1 MDTIN
6 VVCGLI
12 QKDNKFLITR
22 RKQNKSLGGYW
33 EFPGGKTES
42 GETDIEALKRE
53 RKDELGIEIYNLS
66 YFAENTHDYDKF
78 KIQLKAYTCK
88 TDSDPLKLIDHDAFK
103 WSTLSDI
110 VENELAPAD
119 RPILNKLRLNY

>member
-33 EFPGGKTES
+33 EFPGDKTES
-42 GETDIEALKRE
+42 AEKDIEALKRE
-53 RKDELGIEIYNLS
+53 IREELGIEIYNLS

-78 KIQLKAYTCK
+78 KIQLKAYTCQ
-88 TDSDPLKLIDHDAFK
+88 TESDPKKLIDHDAYK
-103 WSTLSDI
+103 
-110 VENELAPAD
+110 
-119 RPILNKLRLNY
+119 